1 MVKLSDKKIKWSINQ
16 VVKKGEDTERIAMI
30 YGVSRRRIQ
39 QLVKTYKETG
49 EYPTLN
55 MKRRP
60 KTYLTNEEK
69 EIIERA
75 YRESFLGARLLRYHI
90 KKRYGHNISHRKI
103 HEYLMEKGY
112 AKPNPKKQK
121 ERKRCRYERRH
132 SLSLLHGDWFEWNGK
147 HVCGFED
154 DASRKM
160 LSLMEFEA
168 ANGENTLRLFKESE
182 KIAQGHHGSIL
193 AVNTDRGSQF
203 HANKQNKKGTSMT
216 EFQKYLD
223 SRGVK
228 HIPSRRNNP
237 QTNGKFERWIQE
249 YKRHRHRFNSAEE
262 FMVWYNNRIHGAL
275 DLEIGETPDEAF
287 VRRLRPEGLL
297 GLFFRNFER

>member
-1 MVKLSDKKIKWSINQ
+1 MVKLTDKKIRWSINQ
-16 VVKKGEDTERIAMI
+16 VVKKGGDTGRIAMI

-49 EYPTLN
+49 KYPTLN

-60 KTYLTNEEK
+60 KTYLTDEEK
-69 EIIERA
+69 EIIEGA

-90 KKRYGHNISHRKI
+90 KKRYGRNISHRKI
-103 HEYLMEKGY
+103 HEYLLKKGY
-112 AKPNPKKQK
+112 AKPNPKKQRK
-121 ERKRCRYERRH
+121 RKRCRYERKH

-160 LSLMEFEA
+160 LSLTEFTA
-168 ANGENTLRLFKESE
+168 ANGENTLMVFLEAE
-182 KIAQGHHGSIL
+182 ETAGEYHAPIL
-193 AVNTDRGSQF
+193 AVNTDRGTQF
-203 HANKQNKKGTSMT
+203 HANKQNKKGTSKT
-216 EFQKYLD
+216 RFQKYLE
-223 SRGVK
+223 SKGIK

-249 YKRHRHRFNSAEE
+249 YKKHRHRFNSAEE
-262 FMVWYNNRIHGAL
+262 FMDWYNNRIHGAL
-275 DLEIGETPDEAF
+275 DLEIGETPNEAF
-287 VRRLRPEGLL
+287 VRRLRPEVLL
-297 GLFFRNFER
+297 GLFFRNFEG

>member
-16 VVKKGEDTERIAMI
+16 VVKKGESTGSIAAI

-49 EYPTLN
+49 RYPSLS

-60 KTYLTNEEK
+60 RTHLTEE
-69 EIIERA
+69 ERGIIEEA

-90 KKRYGHNISHRKI
+90 RKRYGRNISHRKI
-103 HEYLMEKGY
+103 HEYLLERGY
-112 AKPNPKKQK
+112 AKPNPRKQGK
-121 ERKRCRYERRH
+121 RRRCRYERKH
-132 SLSLLHGDWFEWNGK
+132 SLSLLHGDWFTWNGR

-160 LSLMEFEA
+160 LSLGEFSA
-168 ANGENTLRLFKESE
+168 ANGENTLRIFKEAE
-182 KIAQGHHGSIL
+182 KTAGEYHGVIL

-203 HANKQNKKGTSMT
+203 HANKQNKKGTSKT
-216 EFQKYLD
+216 RFQRYLR
-223 SRGVK
+223 SRGIK
-228 HIPSRRNNP
+228 HVLSRRNNP

-249 YKRHRHRFNSAEE
+249 YKKHRHRFNSAGE
-262 FMVWYNNRIHGAL
+262 FMTWYNNRIHGAL
-275 DLEIGETPDEAF
+275 DLETGETPDEAF
-287 VRRLRPEGLL
+287 VRRLRPEVLL
-297 GLFFRNFER
+297 GLFLRKFEG